1 MPNRSI
7 GGGRVLGS
15 GRSINPAPP
24 KPLPKTSSSNAISPS
39 ASSVSLASQTSNSQ
53 VSSDTQDL
61 SSRVFLKNGDSS
73 IAKASRSTGA
83 LVCPICNEGMQV
95 EVKDWFQTQVEKA
108 KRFQPLAVLN
118 QKLKGLE
125 VFESNQ
131 NTQLLPPSTRPTAE
145 SSVSEAAKP
154 IDPDDLITKS
164 HWQQRSLNDVCL
176 DPMCEKRLTAT
187 NGCINCRKCG
197 RLFCE
202 DHTMY
207 QMKLSRKP
215 TVDKAFLEISRLEK
229 RLTRLTQLLAGLP
242 LEQVQSKRWAIG
254 WQTDQ
259 RKALEQSVVSW
270 QDDVE
275 VSNCPFCQQEFS
287 AYIFRRH
294 HCRTCGRVVCGDPA
308 TECSSLIS
316 LDVAKYCKTTIFSK
330 RDFMEDIA
338 KEPPDVRAYKNL
350 VQFERGIRLLLPRF
364 HKILAALQFVSP
376 QLDNSRGCFL
386 TIYTT
391 RDPDN
396 PPEPAQ
402 LTEASKVRKRLI
414 DSFAQYD
421 VAARRI
427 RDHPTESPTQ
437 AKLQQAIYHQAT
449 SFLHLHMLPL
459 KTLPKILKHATP
471 HGRNFSFDSSSS
483 DGRRMNG
490 GNAQPR
496 SLASIKYGNPDQG
509 GSTTSLASN
518 NSSALSALEAEEKE
532 LRDRLIVLEEQRFFV
547 SEMIADAN
555 KRRKFDE
562 ASSLAQN
569 VADLNKE
576 IDHVNGM
583 ISQLDFEGL
592 FTGDSGQ

>member
-1 MPNRSI
+1 MILPVNIR
-7 GGGRVLGS
+7 
-15 GRSINPAPP
+15 
-24 KPLPKTSSSNAISPS
+24 PLRGLHFPS
-39 ASSVSLASQTSNSQ
+39 AKICL
-53 VSSDTQDL
+53 
-61 SSRVFLKNGDSS
+61 
-73 IAKASRSTGA
+73 GA
-83 LVCPICNEGMQV
+83 E
-95 EVKDWFQTQVEKA
+95 
-108 KRFQPLAVLN
+108 R
-118 QKLKGLE
+118 
-125 VFESNQ
+125 
-131 NTQLLPPSTRPTAE
+131 
-145 SSVSEAAKP
+145 
-154 IDPDDLITKS
+154 
-164 HWQQRSLNDVCL
+164 
-176 DPMCEKRLTAT
+176 
-187 NGCINCRKCG
+187 
-197 RLFCE
+197 
-202 DHTMY
+202 DHTDMF
-207 QMKLSRKP
+207 KALRKP

-275 VSNCPFCQQEFS
+275 VSICPFCQQEFS

-316 LDVAKYCKTTIFSK
+316 LDVTKSQPRLSEKPAPDKINLDVRLCKDCKTTIFSK

-338 KEPPDVRAYKNL
+338 REPPDVRAYKNL

-376 QLDNSRGCFL
+376 HLVNSHGSFL

-427 RDHPTESPTQ
+427 RDHPTQSPTQ

-471 HGRNFSFDSSSS
+471 YGRNLSFDSSSS

>member
-1 MPNRSI
+1 MVTLLQLNRHLDDVH
-7 GGGRVLGS
+7 RNLEDE
-15 GRSINPAPP
+15 
-24 KPLPKTSSSNAISPS
+24 
-39 ASSVSLASQTSNSQ
+39 Q
-53 VSSDTQDL
+53 
-61 SSRVFLKNGDSS
+61 
-73 IAKASRSTGA
+73 
-83 LVCPICNEGMQV
+83 QV
-95 EVKDWFQTQVEKA
+95 EVKDWFQTQVDKA

-125 VFESNQ
+125 VFESNY
-131 NTQLLPPSTRPTAE
+131 NTQPLPPSTRPTTE
-145 SSVSEAAKP
+145 SSVSESPRP

-164 HWQQRSLNDVCL
+164 HWQQRSLHDVCL
-176 DPMCEKRLTAT
+176 EPMCEKRLTAT

-207 QMKLSRKP
+207 QMKLSRAAQHEPVRGFWCRVCETCYKSREGYIDFTGAERDHSDTFKALRKP

-242 LEQVQSKRWAIG
+242 AEQVQSKRWSIG
-254 WQTDQ
+254 WQNDQ
-259 RKALEQSVVSW
+259 KKVLEQSVVSW

-275 VSNCPFCQQEFS
+275 VSSCPFCQQEFS
-287 AYIFRRH
+287 TYIFRRH
-294 HCRTCGRVVCGDPA
+294 HCRTCGRVVCGDP
-308 TECSSLIS
+308 TTGCSSLIS
-316 LDVAKYCKTTIFSK
+316 LDVTKSNPRLSEKPAPDKINLDVRLCKDCKSTIFSK
-330 RDFMEDIA
+330 RDFVEDTS
-338 KEPPDVRAYKNL
+338 KESADVRAYKNL

-364 HKILAALQFVSP
+364 HKILSALQ
-376 QLDNSRGCFL
+376 
-386 TIYTT
+386 
-391 RDPDN
+391 DPDN

-402 LTEASKVRKRLI
+402 LTEASKVRKRLM

-427 RDHPTESPTQ
+427 RDHPTQSPTQ
-437 AKLQQAIYHQAT
+437 TKLQQAIYRQAT
-449 SFLHLHMLPL
+449 GFLHLHMLPL

-471 HGRNFSFDSSSS
+471 HGRHFNSFDSSSS
-483 DGRRMNG
+483 DGRRLNG
-490 GNAQPR
+490 GAGAAQPR
-496 SLASIKYGNPDQG
+496 SLAAIKYGNPEQG

-518 NSSALSALEAEEKE
+518 NSSAISALEAEEKE

-592 FTGDSGQ
+592 FAGDAS